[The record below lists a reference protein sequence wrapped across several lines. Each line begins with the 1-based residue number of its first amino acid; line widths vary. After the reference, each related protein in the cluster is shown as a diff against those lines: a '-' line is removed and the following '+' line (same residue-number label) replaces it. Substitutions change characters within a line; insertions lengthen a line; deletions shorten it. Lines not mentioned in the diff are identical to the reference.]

1 MAGNSRDPGRSVTA
15 RALSVL
21 TAFDIDH
28 TRLSLTAIARRAR
41 IPLAT
46 AHRLVRE
53 LENWGAL
60 QRDGDGQYAIGLRLW
75 EIGLLAPVNSTLRQ
89 VALPFMQE
97 LCAATRDNVHLA
109 VREGVEAVYVEK
121 LTAHTSVPIVSRSG
135 GRLPLHATSVGK
147 VLLAYAPAAVVHE
160 YCERGLSRHTPYTIT
175 EPGRLGKEL
184 QGVRTRGFAQA
195 SEEMSLGNCSAAV
208 PVRDGQGAVVAALGV
223 VTHSVRAEVPKL
235 VKPLIPAAES
245 IRQRLVEQR
254 RNAHG
259 VLSNGLT

>member
-1 MAGNSRDPGRSVTA
+1 MAGNSRDAGRSVTA

-28 TRLSLTAIARRAR
+28 SRLTLTAIARRAG

-53 LENWGAL
+53 LEHWGAL
-60 QRDGDGQYAIGLRLW
+60 HRDSEGRYSIGLRLW
-75 EIGLLAPVNSTLRQ
+75 EIGLLSPVNSTLRQ

-109 VREGVEAVYVEK
+109 VRDGTEAVYVEK

-147 VLLAYAPAAVVHE
+147 VLLAHAPASLLQE
-160 YCERGLSRHTPYTIT
+160 CCEHGLSRHTPYTIT
-175 EPGRLGKEL
+175 EPGRLGREL
-184 QGVRTRGFAQA
+184 QGVRARGFAQA
-195 SEEMSLGNCSAAV
+195 TEEMSLGNCSVAV
-208 PVRDGQGAVVAALGV
+208 PVRDATGSVVAALGLV
-223 VTHSVRAEVPKL
+223 AHSVRAEVVKL
-235 VKPLIPAAES
+235 VKPLLPAAES
-245 IRQRLVEQR
+245 IRQRLLEKDP
-254 RNAHG
+254 ASDG
-259 VLSNGLT
+259 MLSP